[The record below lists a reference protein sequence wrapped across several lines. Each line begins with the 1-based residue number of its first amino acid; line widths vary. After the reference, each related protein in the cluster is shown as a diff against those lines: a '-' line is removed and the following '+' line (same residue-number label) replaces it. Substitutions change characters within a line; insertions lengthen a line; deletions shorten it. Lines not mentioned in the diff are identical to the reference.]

1 LHVWL
6 PSRRRSAAQVM
17 RITMITPSLAA
28 GGAERSVVLL
38 SEAFLAK
45 HHEVTI
51 VTLYAAAV
59 DSFALPEGVNRMA
72 LAVAADSHSF
82 VHGLRNNLKRL
93 ASLRKAIRATRPD
106 IVISNLS
113 QTNVLTKLALTNTG
127 LPVVLVEHSDPARN
141 LRQGIWR
148 MLRRTIYPRAATV
161 VSVSRGI
168 NDYFKWLPESK
179 KAVIPNPVRT
189 IDAELLAE
197 SPGTQSILQPLPD
210 GHCAAV
216 DPNKK
221 RLVAMGRLIHVKGFD
236 RLLLAFATLAQKH
249 ADWQLV
255 ILGEGERRSDLE
267 QLITRLGLAESVQLC
282 GFVSNPFAMLKTSEL
297 FVMSSRSEGFPY
309 ALLEAM
315 SCGLP
320 CVAMDC
326 GSGPREIIRDGID
339 GILVPDGNIE
349 ALAVAMDRMMSDAGE
364 RRRLAERAKE
374 VRERFGS
381 EKVTALWE
389 ALLLK
394 FVKE

>member
-1 LHVWL
+1 MV
-6 PSRRRSAAQVM
+6 
-17 RITMITPSLAA
+17 TPSLAA

-38 SEAFLAK
+38 SKEFLRQGHAVTV
-45 HHEVTI
+45 VTI
-51 VTLYAAAV
+51 YGTAV
-59 DSFALPEGVNRMA
+59 DSFVLAEDVERLALD
-72 LAVAADSHSF
+72 VAADSHSF
-82 VHGLRNNLKRL
+82 LHGLRNNVKRL
-93 ASLRKAIRATRPD
+93 AALRKAIRATRPD
-106 IVISNLS
+106 IVISNMS

-127 LPVVLVEHSDPARN
+127 LPLVLVEHSDPARN
-141 LRQGIWR
+141 VRKGIWR
-148 MLRRTIYPRAATV
+148 VLRRATYPRAATI

-168 NDYFKWLPESK
+168 DDYFKWLPESK
-179 KAVIPNPVRT
+179 KTVIPNPVSA
-189 IDAELLAE
+189 IDAELSIE
-197 SPGTQSILQPLPD
+197 SMRTQSTLPPLPD
-210 GHCAAV
+210 GYFVNH
-216 DPNKK
+216 NKK

-236 RLLLAFATLAQKH
+236 RLLLAFAKLAQKH

-255 ILGEGERRSDLE
+255 ILGEGEQRSDLE

-282 GFVSNPFAMLKTSEL
+282 GFVSNPFAMLNTSEL

-364 RRRLAERAKE
+364 RRRLAQRAKE

-389 ALLLK
+389 ALFDKLGALQR
-394 FVKE
+394 